1 MIAAF
6 LLCLFFV
13 IDKRMLLQIESFE
26 VRLKSSCLTVLLS
39 CYLLYVPTIGEDSIQ
54 FPPTHIYIRIHTYEK
69 RYIYI
74 YAYIYIQLHRY
85 IYISERERERIIHID
100 YLSLLQ
106 RERIVHILSLLASR
120 EIIENVTSTST
131 VRERERENYSY

>member
-85 IYISERERERIIHID
+85 IYIS
-100 YLSLLQ
+100 
-106 RERIVHILSLLASR
+106 
-120 EIIENVTSTST
+120 
-131 VRERERENYSY
+131 VRERERELFILTTCHYCRERELFIYCHCWRRERLSKT